1 MVCLPRS
8 VRRRNQASARADHH
22 GGRRFDGESGLGA
35 LRWLGRSIARA
46 TGVGGRVHRFR
57 ELYFGIGGTR
67 KRWKERCSECFPMAV
82 ARCSQLPASWLH
94 STASP
99 TPRHATPRGNGRDD
113 LPAHRFGFSGATSQ
127 PLDRS
132 MPCSYACER
141 TGSEAIDGPD
151 WT

>member
-67 KRWKERCSECFPMAV
+67 KRRKKRGAV
-82 ARCSQLPASWLH
+82 SAFQWQSRDVHNSRRAGYTP
-94 STASP
+94 P
-99 TPRHATPRGNGRDD
+99 PPPRHATPRGNGRDD